1 MEETLITVICL
12 TYNHEKYISRC
23 IDSIINQ
30 DTSFKYEILIHDDC
44 STDSTSKIVKEYAE
58 KYPNLIRTIIQEH
71 NQYSLGINIVDDL
84 VIPISKGEY
93 IAICEGDDYWV
104 DKNKLQR
111 QIEAMRKND
120 NCWICAHE
128 VQIVNREG
136 SKIIGKIAPDKKNK
150 IFGVDDVIKGDGDFV
165 GTNSLLIKKDAFLKY
180 SNIRKIYPLDYFLQV
195 MGALNGG
202 MLYLNKT
209 MSAYRFCSEGSW
221 TERMQNNKEQFCI
234 HYQRMILALENLD
247 NVTNGKYYYTIRKK
261 INYQKYNLFMLKKEP
276 IKLLQKQNREIF
288 NSLNNKQKIRVWLN
302 VIFPCF
308 DKLIILWRKYAK

>member
-165 GTNSLLIKKDAFLKY
+165 GTNSLLIKKDAFFKY
-180 SNIRKIYPLDYFLQV
+180 SNIRKIYPLDY
-195 MGALNGG
+195 
-202 MLYLNKT
+202 
-209 MSAYRFCSEGSW
+209 
-221 TERMQNNKEQFCI
+221 
-234 HYQRMILALENLD
+234 
-247 NVTNGKYYYTIRKK
+247 YYI
-261 INYQKYNLFMLKKEP
+261 
-276 IKLLQKQNREIF
+276 
-288 NSLNNKQKIRVWLN
+288 
-302 VIFPCF
+302 
-308 DKLIILWRKYAK
+308 